1 MPVWCNRKAQSGL
14 RERGI
19 ADSCWEKIFACSLA
33 GDEKN
38 MGITFH
44 GRWNRTDSLKGI
56 TL

>member
-1 MPVWCNRKAQSGL
+1 MAVWCNRKALSGL

-38 MGITFH
+38 MGITFD
-44 GRWNRTDSLKGI
+44 GRWNRTDSLKGV